1 MWQQMKIFYRNMD
14 SSLMKKEYL
23 CMFSNL
29 AHVSIKCALIMSVD
43 HAHSIKLKIEVGMF
57 FS

>member
-1 MWQQMKIFYRNMD
+1 MKIFYRNMD

-29 AHVSIKCALIMSVD
+29 AHISIKCALIMSVD